1 MSPST
6 NTEQGLKIKGLKIR
20 LRTSSKIQLLIK
32 EMVFTNGY
40 LLLMLQ
46 GGRIKPRLP
55 LKNCTKNC
63 MTVLHLKWH
72 GLMFVGLFKLMKI
85 RYALLNF
92 SMPMG
97 SFFLNTTQL
106 NLISWWLLI
115 DRRILALH
123 LKWSPWYFE

>member
-1 MSPST
+1 MSPSA

-20 LRTSSKIQLLIK
+20 LRTSKKLQLLIK

-46 GGRIKPRLP
+46 GGKIKPRLP
-55 LKNCTKNC
+55 LKNCIKNC
-63 MTVLHLKWH
+63 MIVLHLKWP
-72 GLMFVGLFKLMKI
+72 GLMFVGLTKLMKF

-97 SFFLNTTQL
+97 SFFLNTTQFI
-106 NLISWWLLI
+106 LIS
-115 DRRILALH
+115 
-123 LKWSPWYFE
+123 